1 MKRREVLKFAAGA
14 IMSTPLLSSVLFGS
28 KNIPDLILEAYKPSF
43 FTEEQLRLVTA
54 ISDTILPKTDSHSA
68 SEVAVPQKIDSMI
81 SATFIDDQKQSYLTR
96 FKNFEDYIAQQTGNK
111 KFWNLAEDER
121 IEILSKLDSSSSNN
135 LNEHRWA
142 FWDLK
147 NRTVNYYRNMQQI
160 ATNHLNYLPI
170 PGYYDPCISLSET
183 GGKAWAI

>member
-1 MKRREVLKFAAGA
+1 MKRREVIKFAAGA
-14 IMSTPLLSSVLFGS
+14 LIGTPFLSSVLFGS
-28 KNIPDLILEAYKPSF
+28 KSIPKSILEAYNPSF
-43 FTEEQLRLVTA
+43 FTEEQLKLVSA
-54 ISDTILPKTDSHSA
+54 ISDTILPKTDSPSA

-81 SATFIDDQKQSYLTR
+81 SATFFEDQKKSYLVRFLDFEKYIHQQAGETR
-96 FKNFEDYIAQQTGNK
+96 FWELEEEARTD
-111 KFWNLAEDER
+111 
-121 IEILSKLDSSSSNN
+121 ILSKLDSSTSDT

-142 FWDLK
+142 LWDLK